1 MAAGTRGGGA
11 RGQGWSI
18 RFGRLGAGQA
28 PVTRADLDLYFAYLH
43 RLDSLGNGTGG
54 RITYNV
60 NNGVQVVAPPPP
72 YSLGDGPPP
81 YQPPEQA
88 GAAAAAGAGAG
99 VAEAVGGEQA
109 QPLMEENNNDEGEGN
124 NNGDINGNSDM
135 VDHNEVRRREMAEA
149 AAGGQQH
156 QR

>member
-88 GAAAAAGAGAG
+88 GAAAAGAGAG